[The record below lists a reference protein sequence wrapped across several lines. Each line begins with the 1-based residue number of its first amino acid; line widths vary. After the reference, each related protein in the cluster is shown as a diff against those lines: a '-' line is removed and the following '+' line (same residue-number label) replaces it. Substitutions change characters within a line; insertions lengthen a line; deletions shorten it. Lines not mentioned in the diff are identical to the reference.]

1 MVIINLFYP
10 VALELGSDKHEVFP
24 YSIFYVYYEQ
34 YLTIWRDTIVSLSI
48 SFATIFVISF
58 FLMGFNIGS
67 ALVIILTIFMI
78 VINLIGMLYFWSVS
92 LNAITL
98 VSKIILLFRILIITF
113 LTVLSHHAGKLGHG
127 KHNTLNEVH
136 VDIIQQKYFI

>member
-1 MVIINLFYP
+1 LQTSKNDTP
-10 VALELGSDKHEVFP
+10 VDFNCVLIVGMKSLTGEDQNHEVFA

-48 SFATIFVISF
+48 SFCTIFVISF

-78 VINLIGMLYFWSVS
+78 VIDLLGLLYFWNIS
-92 LNAITL
+92 LNAISL
-98 VSKIILLFRILIITF
+98 VNL
-113 LTVLSHHAGKLGHG
+113 VM
-127 KHNTLNEVH
+127 V
-136 VDIIQQKYFI
+136 Q